1 MPSGRESNPLENWSA
16 SSAPAPDL
24 ALAPD
29 PAPRAPAPPAPA
41 LAPAPVLAPAT
52 APAPA
57 CCHVYIQVYFTAL
70 FPYVILIILL
80 VRAATLPGYMEGIR
94 FYLTPQWH
102 KLLEIDVSRRE
113 EEQEW
118 GKCQ

>member
-1 MPSGRESNPLENWSA
+1 M
-16 SSAPAPDL
+16 
-24 ALAPD
+24 
-29 PAPRAPAPPAPA
+29 
-41 LAPAPVLAPAT
+41 
-52 APAPA
+52 
-57 CCHVYIQVYFTAL
+57 YFTAL

-113 EEQEW
+113 EEQEREECQGIEG
-118 GKCQ
+118 GKEGGMGT